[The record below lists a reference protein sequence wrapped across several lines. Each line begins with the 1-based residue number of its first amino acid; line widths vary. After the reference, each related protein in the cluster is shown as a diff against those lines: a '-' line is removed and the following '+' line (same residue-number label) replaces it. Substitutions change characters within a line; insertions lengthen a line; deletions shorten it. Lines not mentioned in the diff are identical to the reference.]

1 MIALSTTMKN
11 LLRIIVMLLVFLP
24 TGLHA
29 TEEYARQT
37 GRACGVCHIDPAGG
51 GPLTKEGG
59 IFRNDLRIKGL
70 YRPLT
75 TTQHIVR
82 LIIGYLHMMTAII
95 WFGAILYVHIL
106 LKPAYAARGLP
117 KGELLLGWGSMII
130 MGVTGTLLTIARVSS
145 FNMLFH
151 TRFGI
156 LLTIKILLFLIML
169 ASASVVTFIIG
180 PRLRRKKM
188 EAIKAHKQDLTIEEL
203 AQFDGKE
210 DRPAYL
216 AYRGRIYDVSGSRL
230 WKGGSHMRKHLAGF
244 DLTDAI
250 KQAPHGEDRIMG
262 MPEIGNLIESREKFK
277 RPLHE
282 RVFYFFAYMNLV
294 FVFLII
300 FVISLWR
307 WW

>member
-1 MIALSTTMKN
+1 MKN
-11 LLRIIVMLLVFLP
+11 LLRITVMLLVLLP
-24 TGLHA
+24 AVLQA
-29 TEEYARQT
+29 TPEYARQT

-59 IFRNDLRIKGL
+59 VFRNDLRIKGL

-130 MGVTGTLLTIARVSS
+130 MGVTGTFLTIARVSS
-145 FNMLFH
+145 FRMLFH

-156 LLTIKILLFLIML
+156 LLTVKILLFLIML
-169 ASASVVTFIIG
+169 ASAAVVTFIIG

-216 AYRGRIYDVSGSRL
+216 AYKGRIYDVSGSRL
-230 WKGGSHMRKHLAGF
+230 WKGGAHMRKHLAGF

-262 MPEIGNLIESREKFK
+262 MPEIGNLIEGREKFK

>member
-1 MIALSTTMKN
+1 MKALATTMKN
-11 LLRIIVMLLVFLP
+11 LLGIIVILLVLLP
-24 TGLHA
+24 AVLQA
-29 TEEYARQT
+29 TPQYAQQT

-117 KGELLLGWGSMII
+117 KGELLLGWGSMIM

-169 ASASVVTFIIG
+169 ASAAVVTFIIG
-180 PRLRRKKM
+180 PRLRKKKI

-216 AYRGRIYDVSGSRL
+216 AYKGRIYDVSGSRL
-230 WKGGSHMRKHLAGF
+230 WKGGAHMRKHLAGF

-262 MPEIGNLIESREKFK
+262 MPEIGNLIKSRETIK

>member
-1 MIALSTTMKN
+1 MRN
-11 LLRIIVMLLVFLP
+11 LLSIIVILLVFLP
-24 TGLHA
+24 AGLHA

-51 GPLTKEGG
+51 GPLTKEGD

-95 WFGAILYVHIL
+95 WFGAILYVHLL

-130 MGVTGTLLTIARVSS
+130 MGVTGTLLTVARVPS
-145 FNMLFH
+145 FRVLFH

-156 LLTIKILLFLIML
+156 LLTVKILLFLIMF
-169 ASASVVTFIIG
+169 ASAAVVTFIIG
-180 PRLRRKKM
+180 PRLRKKKM

-216 AYRGRIYDVSGSRL
+216 AYKGRIYDVSGSRL
-230 WKGGSHMRKHLAGF
+230 WKGGAHMRKHLAGF

-262 MPEIGNLIESREKFK
+262 MPEIGNLIESRETIK

>member
-1 MIALSTTMKN
+1 MKN
-11 LLRIIVMLLVFLP
+11 LLGIIVILLVLLP
-24 TGLHA
+24 AVLQA
-29 TEEYARQT
+29 TPQYAQQT

-70 YRPLT
+70 YRPLP

-117 KGELLLGWGSMII
+117 KGELLLGWGSMIM

-169 ASASVVTFIIG
+169 ASAAVVTFIIG
-180 PRLRRKKM
+180 PRLRKKKI

-216 AYRGRIYDVSGSRL
+216 AYKGRIYDVSGSRL
-230 WKGGSHMRKHLAGF
+230 WKGGAHMRKHLAGF

-262 MPEIGNLIESREKFK
+262 MPEIGNLIKSRETIK